1 MIHPLVSS
9 AKNLQLIARRN
20 RPQDE
25 ECLLDHKQRF
35 SPLGK
40 NTCTFPTKAYVINKS
55 DRLDRWE
62 KFCSSNSLL
71 FENFEVQ
78 RWEASLPSREFP
90 EVRDAIFQ
98 SYICCLE
105 NSLESE
111 EIVIIMEDDSYLVE
125 GSIEKIKQSWGDLPE
140 NWDVLIGNHYFF
152 GEMEI
157 LTDHLAKPVHQAST
171 INFGIF
177 RRSVLPKIKKNLH
190 LRDNLVS
197 IKDFD
202 HFLTSEIVPIEN
214 YTIWPMISREFP
226 SYSDH
231 KGKFLNSDLK
241 IIEHAYKYKFI
252 DGDKFYPSLPGW
264 SDI

>member
-9 AKNLQLIARRN
+9 AKNLQLIAKRN
-20 RPQDE
+20 RLQDE
-25 ECLLDHKQRF
+25 GCLLDYRKEF
-35 SPLGK
+35 YCSEK
-40 NTCTFPTKAYVINKS
+40 NTCSFPTKAYVINKS

-62 KFCSSNSLL
+62 KFCSSNHIL
-71 FENFEVQ
+71 FEEFEVQ
-78 RWEASLPSREFP
+78 RWEASLPSKDFP

-98 SYICCLE
+98 SYISCLE
-105 NSLESE
+105 SSLESE
-111 EIVIIMEDDSYLVE
+111 ESVIIMEDDSYLVE
-125 GSIEKIKQSWGDLPE
+125 GAIEKIKKSWEDLPE

-152 GEMEI
+152 GEIKI
-157 LTDHLAKPVHQAST
+157 LTDHLSKPVRQAST

-177 RRSVLPKIKKNLH
+177 RRSVLPKIKENLH
-190 LRDNLVS
+190 LKDNLAS

-202 HFLTSEIVPIEN
+202 HFLTSEVTPIEN
-214 YTIWPMISREFP
+214 YTIWPMISREFS

-231 KGKFLNSDLK
+231 KGRFLDSNLK

-252 DGDKFYPSLPGW
+252 DEEKFYPSLPEW